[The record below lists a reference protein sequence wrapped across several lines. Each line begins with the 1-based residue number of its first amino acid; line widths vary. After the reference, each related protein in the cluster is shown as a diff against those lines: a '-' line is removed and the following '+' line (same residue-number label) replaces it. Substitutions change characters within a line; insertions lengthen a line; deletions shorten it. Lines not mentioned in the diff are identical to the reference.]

1 MLQTA
6 LETVTGQ
13 NRTVGTICFVNF
25 VCTLGLYGFHAV
37 NKIVFPCTRNACEYS
52 RYCVGKYGCCRH
64 VRLTGGVRS

>member
-25 VCTLGLYGFHAV
+25 VCTLGLYGFHV
-37 NKIVFPCTRNACEYS
+37 VYKIVVPFTHNACEYP
-52 RYCVGKYGCCRH
+52 RYDVSVCCGH
-64 VRLTGGVRS
+64 AGLTGGMRI